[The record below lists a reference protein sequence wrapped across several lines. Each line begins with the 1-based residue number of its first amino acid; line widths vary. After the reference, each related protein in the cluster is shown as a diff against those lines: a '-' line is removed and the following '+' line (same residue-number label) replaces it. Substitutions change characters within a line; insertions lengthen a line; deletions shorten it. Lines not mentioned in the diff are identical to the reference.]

1 MSASSCLCTLS
12 LSSINTHRHQTTG
25 IRGSPEFHSS
35 SRLLRPLQFHVAQD
49 PEAASSTS
57 PNKPRDTMSFSDSNV
72 TTPSQI
78 SIHPQSSSPAASHH
92 LIYFITGNPGLIGY
106 YDTFLHSLH
115 LLLGASDSQVAYHI
129 HGQSLAGFVDIPSDT
144 RTTPYGL
151 EEQIRFSLFTLQSQP
166 GILLFPTITH
176 IAKSP
181 SGVKISTLFR
191 IPNLPKR
198 VGTAAK
204 ALVLL
209 TPGNALRW
217 LVGLV
222 ARMPRE
228 AAEVTASFLRSR
240 MGVWQALHMAKDE
253 MDFITEDRWD
263 DAVWGVEH
271 ENLDTKS
278 ENPRLILYFGQND
291 HWVAD
296 HTRDALIAARGREE
310 GATESSKPVMLI
322 DDRGIPHGFC
332 IRHSEIVA
340 EKVGVWIDEL
350 MAETQ

>member
-1 MSASSCLCTLS
+1 
-12 LSSINTHRHQTTG
+12 
-25 IRGSPEFHSS
+25 
-35 SRLLRPLQFHVAQD
+35 
-49 PEAASSTS
+49 
-57 PNKPRDTMSFSDSNV
+57 MSFSDSNV

-151 EEQIRFSLFTLQSQP
+151 EEQIRFSLFTLQSQRIP
-166 GILLFPTITH
+166 CGPQEGQYYQSVILLGHSVGSYILLEIIKRLGKNSPVKIKAGILLFPTITH

-198 VGTAAK
+198 VGTVAK

-263 DAVWGVEH
+263 DDVWGVEH